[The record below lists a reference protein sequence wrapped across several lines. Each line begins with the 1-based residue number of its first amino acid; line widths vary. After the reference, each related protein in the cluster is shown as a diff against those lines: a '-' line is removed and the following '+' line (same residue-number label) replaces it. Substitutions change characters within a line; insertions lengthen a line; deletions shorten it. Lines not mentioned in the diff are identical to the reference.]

1 MNSLDLRLFDDDYA
15 AKFTPVDFARALYDA
30 TDRDG
35 NLCVPEKFLYP
46 DYGDEEDDE
55 TEDDVIYT
63 FQMTWDRDDLERLI
77 SEYQSL
83 YAALCE
89 IGQELQDAKYED
101 MIDDETINDET
112 YVRDALDDSALFDVW
127 YTYLAEPWWSEFS
140 ADECAT
146 LYNASIMKE
155 LAHEEMTAE
164 EARLAERFI
173 ARRAEESAKRLG
185 GNHFSDDVH
194 LYAGQLYRS
203 LFIDS
208 DPPKTVIEDDG
219 RHLICFLAL
228 WKYAKCE

>member
-15 AKFTPVDFARALYDA
+15 AKFTPADFARALYDA

>member
-35 NLCVPEKFLYP
+35 NLCVPEKFLYH
-46 DYGDEEDDE
+46 DYVDE
-55 TEDDVIYT
+55 EDDVIYT

-77 SEYQSL
+77 SEYQAL
-83 YAALCE
+83 YAALYE
-89 IGQELQDAKYED
+89 ISQELQDDEREG
-101 MIDDETINDET
+101 MIDDET

-127 YTYLAEPWWSEFS
+127 RTYVAEPWWSEFS
-140 ADECAT
+140 GDECAT
-146 LYNASIMKE
+146 LDIASMKE
-155 LAHEEMTAE
+155 LANEEMTEE

-185 GNHFSDDVH
+185 GNHFSDEVH
-194 LYAGQLYRS
+194 VCARTLYRM
-203 LFIDS
+203 LFNDY
-208 DPPKTVIEDDG
+208 PKTVIEIYG
-219 RHLICFLAL
+219 RYLICFLAL

>member
-15 AKFTPVDFARALYDA
+15 AKFTPADFARALYDA

-55 TEDDVIYT
+55 TEDDFFYT

-77 SEYQSL
+77 SEYQAL
-83 YAALCE
+83 YAALYE
-89 IGQELQDAKYED
+89 ISQELQDDEREG
-101 MIDDETINDET
+101 MIDDET

-127 YTYLAEPWWSEFS
+127 RTYVAEPWRSEFDERENEILSS
-140 ADECAT
+140 AFMKD
-146 LYNASIMKE
+146 LY
-155 LAHEEMTAE
+155 EEKTQE
-164 EARLAERFI
+164 EAYLLEKFVK
-173 ARRAEESAKRLG
+173 RRAEESAKRLG
-185 GNHFSDDVH
+185 GNHFSYEVR
-194 LYAGQLYRS
+194 LRAGRLYRLCS
-203 LFIDS
+203 FGA
-208 DPPKTVIEDDG
+208 PKIIIENEE

>member
-15 AKFTPVDFARALYDA
+15 AKFTPADFARALYDA

-46 DYGDEEDDE
+46 DYGDEEEDE
-55 TEDDVIYT
+55 TEDDFFYT

-83 YAALCE
+83 YAALYE
-89 IGQELQDAKYED
+89 ISQELKDDECED
-101 MIDDETINDET
+101 MIDDET
-112 YVRDALDDSALFDVW
+112 YVRDALDDSALFEVW
-127 YTYLAEPWWSEFS
+127 HTYVAEPWRSEFS
-140 ADECAT
+140 VDECAT
-146 LYNASIMKE
+146 LYTASMKE
-155 LAHEEMTAE
+155 LVHEEMTAE
-164 EARLAERFI
+164 EARLSERFN

-185 GNHFSDDVH
+185 GSHFSYEVR
-194 LYAGQLYRS
+194 LRARRLYRLLS
-203 LFIDS
+203 LGAPEIVIDA
-208 DPPKTVIEDDG
+208 EE